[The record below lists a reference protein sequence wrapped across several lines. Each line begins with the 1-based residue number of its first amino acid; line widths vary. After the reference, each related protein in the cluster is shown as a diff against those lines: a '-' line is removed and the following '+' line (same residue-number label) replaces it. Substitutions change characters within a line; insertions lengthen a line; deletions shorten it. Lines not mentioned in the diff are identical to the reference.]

1 MCVRQKET
9 YWGTYPGSKTAYA
22 FTILLKAYG
31 HAMRTEVGQA
41 SGSMWG
47 SSNPERHCVHASL
60 RLSLL
65 PPCSRKQAERSA
77 SQVRLRL

>member
-1 MCVRQKET
+1 MRSGEGVCGSGECDWGVVRVCGSGEGVCVRQKET

-41 SGSMWG
+41 SGSM
-47 SSNPERHCVHASL
+47 
-60 RLSLL
+60 
-65 PPCSRKQAERSA
+65 
-77 SQVRLRL
+77 

>member
-1 MCVRQKET
+1 MCIGTTEQFSERQKGT

-41 SGSMWG
+41 SGSM
-47 SSNPERHCVHASL
+47 
-60 RLSLL
+60 
-65 PPCSRKQAERSA
+65 
-77 SQVRLRL
+77 